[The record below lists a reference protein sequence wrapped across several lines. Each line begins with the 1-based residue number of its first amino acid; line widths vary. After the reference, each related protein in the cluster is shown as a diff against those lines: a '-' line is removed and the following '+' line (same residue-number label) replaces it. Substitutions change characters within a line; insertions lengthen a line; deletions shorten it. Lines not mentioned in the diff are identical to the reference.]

1 MKLNLFALALVL
13 VSCSPTPS
21 VSPAA
26 TADCEGACGQLAA
39 IGCEEAKP
47 SPKRG
52 VECAEWCIDYHAD
65 DYMPPWAK
73 CVSEA
78 TTVESVQACGL
89 DCK

>member
-1 MKLNLFALALVL
+1 MKLNLIVALVL
-13 VSCSPTPS
+13 VGCSPSP
-21 VSPAA
+21 VSPAKS
-26 TADCEGACGQLAA
+26 ADCEGACGQLAA

-47 SPKRG
+47 SPKHG

-78 TTVESVQACGL
+78 TTVQSVRECGL
-89 DCK
+89 DCR